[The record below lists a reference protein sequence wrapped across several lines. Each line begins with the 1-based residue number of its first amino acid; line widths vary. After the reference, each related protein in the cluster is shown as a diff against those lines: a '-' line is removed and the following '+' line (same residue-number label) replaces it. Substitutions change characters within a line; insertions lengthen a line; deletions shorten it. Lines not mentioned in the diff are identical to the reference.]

1 MAGEILRSIVDA
13 GESETQSHM
22 EFMRKSIVMDLLFT
36 VLIIVV
42 VSANMMTAADMG
54 VPFDS
59 IDLVLFLNPPPILFI
74 ALSVSALVELFM
86 LKRLR
91 RSLRELSEVRSN
103 GVVSGKARRSMTDIN
118 YGMVEAMQRSLRIWP
133 VIAILFVI
141 YFIGIA
147 ENVTELTLGI
157 TYWSINWIAV
167 LNMFTASMA
176 VLFFSIQTLRWR
188 TRRRQLRRLRRME
201 MTILEELRI

>member
-36 VLIIVV
+36 TLIIVV
-42 VSANMMTAADMG
+42 VSANMLTAVDMG
-54 VPFDS
+54 VPLDNIS
-59 IDLVLFLNPPPILFI
+59 LVLFLNPPPMLFI
-74 ALSVSALVELFM
+74 ALSISALVELYM
-86 LKRLR
+86 LRKLR

-103 GVVSGKARRSMTDIN
+103 GAVPGQTRKSMTDIN
-118 YGMVEAMQRSLRIWP
+118 YGMVEAMQKSLRIWP

-141 YFIGIA
+141 YFIGVA

-188 TRRRQLRRLRRME
+188 TRRGKLRKLRRME
-201 MTILEELRI
+201 MTILEELHI